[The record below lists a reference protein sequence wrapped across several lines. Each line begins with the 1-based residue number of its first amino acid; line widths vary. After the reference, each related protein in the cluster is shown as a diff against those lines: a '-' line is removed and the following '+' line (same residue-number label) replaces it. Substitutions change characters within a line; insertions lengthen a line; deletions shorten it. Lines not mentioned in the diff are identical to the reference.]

1 MNVLDEP
8 DRLHGAHVPIRRG
21 SVRQLQWW
29 EPTPAERVRVLAWTC
44 DCQARFY
51 ELCQSGGMVYIRRT
65 VQKDPEPEISE
76 THRWPVQEGWRVWLD
91 LLTGEVR

>member
-1 MNVLDEP
+1 VNVLDEP

-76 THRWPVQEGWRVWLD
+76 THRWPVQEGWRVWFD

>member
-76 THRWPVQEGWRVWLD
+76 THRWPVQEGWRVWFD

>member
-65 VQKDPEPEISE
+65 VQKDDGPEIAE
-76 THRWPVQEGWRVWLD
+76 TRRLPVRQGW
-91 LLTGEVR
+91 GNPVRPADG

>member
-76 THRWPVQEGWRVWLD
+76 SHRWPVQDGWRVWFD